1 MRPNLLKPLALLL
14 LCIPFS
20 VTAQRIDDIRK
31 KFPDQDY
38 VMLKN
43 ITQYNIFVEN
53 DSVKVN
59 SRDIEE
65 FMFLTE
71 NGAMRKEGRI
81 YHSGFH
87 KLLDYK
93 AYTIASNGKQL
104 EATDVKTKTNPSS
117 GIFYDDAKVTTFNFP
132 GLTAGAVSHVEYTT
146 QHVNPYLLS
155 PGYLILGVP
164 VINGELK
171 ISCDPNIKLR
181 YLLKGVSK
189 DLVKVK
195 EEKKK
200 NETVYTFTVKD
211 AKNED
216 YYPDAPD
223 RPYWGTHVV
232 FHIEQVKKA
241 NGQWTN
247 FLSSPADLYRLYAGY
262 VSNIN
267 KETGTELSAVT
278 DSLIKGKTSAKAK
291 AEAIYSWVQGNIK
304 YVAFEDGM
312 EGFIP
317 RDANLVC
324 HRRFG
329 DCKDMASI
337 LTVMLRHAGLKS
349 YYTWIGTRKLPYTY
363 EETPMP
369 LVDNHMI
376 CALELDGQYI
386 FLDGTDPSC
395 VFGIP
400 ADHIQGKE
408 AFVGID
414 PANFKIVK
422 VPVVP
427 KEENLYADTTVMT
440 LADKILKGDVR
451 LYLKGYYATD
461 LRTRLMYM
469 GTTDKEKYSKEIA
482 GRASNK
488 FAAEGFQYNF
498 ASLSKNEAAFSCTFT
513 LPDYGKNMA
522 GNLFINMNLIRPYEH
537 QEIDYPKR
545 KIPVEWSYK
554 FTKRF
559 VTIFNIPEGF
569 TVDYLPANKS
579 YKQDG
584 FGFAFT
590 YENKGNQVVYTQ
602 EFFNDYL
609 ILQPEGFSNW
619 NKVLEQLFPQYKETV
634 SLIKK

>member
-1 MRPNLLKPLALLL
+1 MRPKPLYTLILCLLAF
-14 LCIPFS
+14 PFS
-20 VTAQRIDDIRK
+20 IAAQRTEDIRK

-43 ITQYNIFVEN
+43 ITHYTIAVVN
-53 DSVKVN
+53 DSVKVQ
-59 SRDIEE
+59 SRDVEDWL
-65 FMFLTE
+65 FLTE

-87 KLLDYK
+87 KLKAYK
-93 AYTIASNGKQL
+93 AYTITTNGKEL
-104 EATDVKTKTNPSS
+104 EVTDVKTKSNPGS
-117 GIFYDDAKVTTFNFP
+117 GVFYDDAKLTSFNYP
-132 GLTAGAVSHVEYTT
+132 GLTAGATSHLEYSTEHT
-146 QHVNPYLLS
+146 NPYLLS
-155 PGYLILGVP
+155 PSYLILGVP
-164 VINGELK
+164 VIQGELK
-171 ISCDPNIKLR
+171 ITCDANIKLR
-181 YLLKGVSK
+181 YLVKGVSK

-216 YYPDAPD
+216 FYPDAPA
-223 RPYWGTHVV
+223 RPFWGTHII
-232 FHIEQVKKA
+232 FHIEQYKKS
-241 NGQWTN
+241 NGEWVN
-247 FLSSPADLYRLYAGY
+247 YLSAPADLYKLYAGY
-262 VSNIN
+262 VSGIN
-267 KETGTELSAVT
+267 KETGTELATVT
-278 DSLIKGKTSAKAK
+278 DSLVSGKKTDREK

-337 LTVMLRHAGLKS
+337 LTVMLKRAGMKAH
-349 YYTWIGTRKLPYTY
+349 YTWIGTRKLPYTY
-363 EETPMP
+363 AETPMP

-376 CALELDGQYI
+376 CALDLDGKYI
-386 FLDGTDPSC
+386 FLDGTDPGC

-408 AFVGID
+408 ALIGISETQ
-414 PANFKIVK
+414 FKIVP

-427 KEENLYADTTVMT
+427 KEGNVYADTTVMS
-440 LADKILKGDVR
+440 LDNKVLKGEVR
-451 LYLKGYYATD
+451 LHLQGYYATD

-469 GTTDKEKYSKEIA
+469 GSSDKEKYNKELA

-488 FAAEGFQYNF
+488 FSAENF
-498 ASLSKNEAAFSCTFT
+498 RFDLPDSDRNTAKFSCSFQ
-513 LPDYGKNMA
+513 LPDYGKNVA

-545 KIPVEWSYK
+545 KIPIEWNCK
-554 FTKRF
+554 FIKRF
-559 VTIFNIPEGF
+559 VTIFNIPEGYK
-569 TVDYLPANKS
+569 VDYLPS
-579 YKQDG
+579 GRQFSQDG
-584 FGFAFT
+584 FGFNFQ
-590 YENKGNQVVYTQ
+590 YEQKGNQVIYVQ
-602 EFFNDYL
+602 EFMNDHIL
-609 ILQPEGFSNW
+609 LQPEGFANW
-619 NKVLEQLFPQYKETV
+619 NKVLEQLFPLYKETV
-634 SLIKK
+634 SLTKQ